1 MAFRKVHLTNAAGR
15 DATVELAGAKKPIPP
30 RMGLPGHK
38 VRFKRYLGAPEQG
51 LDWALAARFGS
62 DYGQALI
69 EGDPETDLELVG
81 REIGETNQ
89 VFLSAEGEVLHAP
102 PEIVEVIVD
111 AAGQERERRAPKDEP
126 ANVNEDLPVRWTRT
140 KLTRLELVRRFVV
153 ARTIQVRHVD
163 GLTYDYLYA
172 MAQELAEEDKVV
184 LLGAGQKGREPLVF
198 YTNGS
203 PYRAFLEGRIDGER
217 YQLLLHLSN
226 MELKKPAPPA
236 AKDAGEPAGGEPAT
250 APAEEGAGA

>member
-1 MAFRKVHLTNAAGR
+1 MALRKVHLTNAAGR
-15 DATVELAGAKKPIPP
+15 DATVELAGAKKPVPP
-30 RMGLPGHK
+30 RLGLPGHQI
-38 VRFKRYLGAPEQG
+38 RFKRYLGAPEQG
-51 LDWALAARFGS
+51 LGGALAERFGQ

-69 EGDPETDLELVG
+69 DGDPETDLETVG
-81 REIGETNQ
+81 REIGETSQ

-111 AAGQERERRAPKDEP
+111 AFGKERERRSPEDQP

-140 KLTRLELVRRFVV
+140 KITRLELVRRFVV
-153 ARTIQVRHVD
+153 NRTVQVRHVD

-172 MAQELAEEDKVV
+172 MAQELAEEGKVV
-184 LLGAGQKGREPLVF
+184 LLGAGQKGRDPLVF

-236 AKDAGEPAGGEPAT
+236 PGEAAAETDGEKKP
-250 APAEEGAGA
+250 EEGGG